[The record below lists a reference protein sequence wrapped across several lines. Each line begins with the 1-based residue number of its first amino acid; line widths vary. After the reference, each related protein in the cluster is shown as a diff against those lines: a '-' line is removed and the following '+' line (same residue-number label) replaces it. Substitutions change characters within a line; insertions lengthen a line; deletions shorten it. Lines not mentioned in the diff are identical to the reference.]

1 MRFSLFLNTSVIV
14 DGMKHLLGIVGLFI
28 VICSVR
34 SAQAQSSIE
43 KPVTYV
49 IRKPTIV
56 AFFVPVTES
65 EVADGADTNEALSDF
80 QYYAGSVR
88 DSLLNAGIEFHEADA
103 LSFKIRSGK
112 KLRVFRTGKIGV
124 GYYFIAPG
132 KPPHIQEGVM
142 TDQDLVEEARKYFG
156 LRIPFPPSPDR

>member
-1 MRFSLFLNTSVIV
+1 
-14 DGMKHLLGIVGLFI
+14 MKNFLGIVGLFI
-28 VICSVR
+28 VFAVCG
-34 SAQAQSSIE
+34 SAQAPSSTE
-43 KPVTYV
+43 KPVIYV

-65 EVADGADTNEALSDF
+65 EIANDADANEALSDF
-80 QYYAGSVR
+80 QYYVGSVR
-88 DSLLNAGIEFHEADA
+88 DTLLNAGIEFHEADA

-156 LRIPFPPSPDR
+156 LSIPFPLSPDR

>member
-1 MRFSLFLNTSVIV
+1 M
-14 DGMKHLLGIVGLFI
+14 GIVGLFI
-28 VICSVR
+28 VFAVCG
-34 SAQAQSSIE
+34 SAQAPSSTE
-43 KPVTYV
+43 KPVIYV

-65 EVADGADTNEALSDF
+65 EIANDADANEALSDF
-80 QYYAGSVR
+80 QYYVGSVR
-88 DSLLNAGIEFHEADA
+88 DTLLNAGIEFHEADA

-156 LRIPFPPSPDR
+156 LSIPFPLSPDR